1 MAEKPEEIIQL
12 SDPEHIVVFKE
23 KTETSHTLD
32 LAKIEIII
40 EEARNLKNTDLF
52 SKSDPYVIFQVF
64 DKTVKTG
71 VIQNNLNPQWK
82 ARFTAVIAYPH
93 KQDVMIKF
101 TVMDEDM
108 LKDDYLGRVTLQ
120 LSALKAHREVVDQW
134 FPLLDMKGEL
144 RLIMQ
149 TQSISSIDEE
159 TNSKMVAIQKEQEK
173 TATMHVTVQTVL
185 HELEV
190 TKKLRQEDQRQAQQ
204 QYFQL
209 QNTYEATAKALTDA
223 STLVI
228 ITKKNLLQP
237 LKKTK
242 LSKLSH
248 KNHVVLSYKQINL
261 ITYFPKK
268 VYLLFKQ
275 LVYTINL
282 LFTIRARWIAS
293 AYIKSTQV

>member
-223 STLVI
+223 STARDHYQKELVAALKENE
-228 ITKKNLLQP
+228 TLKAQP
-237 LKKTK
+237 QK
-242 LSKLSH
+242 SCC
-248 KNHVVLSYKQINL
+248 L
-261 ITYFPKK
+261 I
-268 VYLLFKQ
+268 L
-275 LVYTINL
+275 
-282 LFTIRARWIAS
+282 
-293 AYIKSTQV
+293 